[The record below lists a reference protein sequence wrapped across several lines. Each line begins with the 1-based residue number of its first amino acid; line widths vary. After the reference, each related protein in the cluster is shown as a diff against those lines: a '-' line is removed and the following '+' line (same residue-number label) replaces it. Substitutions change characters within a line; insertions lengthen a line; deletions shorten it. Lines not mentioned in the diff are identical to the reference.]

1 VDSILLNIQ
10 PTSQMSF
17 PSEDLA
23 ELSMLDIKHS
33 PKSFLSSATLSV
45 DSDEDNKRE
54 ECFEPFLDG

>member
-1 VDSILLNIQ
+1 
-10 PTSQMSF
+10 MSF